1 MEPKELAALHE
12 YFDTEEIS
20 CISVARLRGG
30 AMIAVEAGDTIDNVK
45 AKIQEKLGIPP
56 DQQRLI
62 YKGSKLEDGSQT
74 MRSLGVKGNADEF
87 FLCERIE
94 VDFRGGHVHGPLSTV
109 GMVAGHPRVH
119 AAPRRRHPCP
129 RSAVGMVPHGDK
141 FKNKVEL
148 NQAGTVVVEYAM
160 PVREGYDDKTF
171 PWKQH
176 AHDAVEGTRSML
188 CDLGVWNSQNE
199 GVQGRASM
207 PCANAHL
214 NANLAKR
221 SQALRAAG
229 GVIKPMGFE
238 FAIMDDARLG
248 MSSVTLHILSQHDD
262 NLPHGIHQ
270 YFSPSTMHVWA
281 LFMQEKGEC
290 TTEEVYKVMG
300 ESTKRAD
307 PPVCQ
312 EELQDL
318 LGESPPVYD
327 FFIHDVMPVQQN
339 MSGLSGYHQEPR
351 NAE

>member
-1 MEPKELAALHE
+1 
-12 YFDTEEIS
+12 
-20 CISVARLRGG
+20 
-30 AMIAVEAGDTIDNVK
+30 
-45 AKIQEKLGIPP
+45 
-56 DQQRLI
+56 
-62 YKGSKLEDGSQT
+62 
-74 MRSLGVKGNADEF
+74 
-87 FLCERIE
+87 
-94 VDFRGGHVHGPLSTV
+94 
-109 GMVAGHPRVH
+109 
-119 AAPRRRHPCP
+119 
-129 RSAVGMVPHGDK
+129 MVPHGDK

-248 MSSVTLHILSQHDD
+248 MSSVTLSILSQQDD
-262 NLPHGIHQ
+262 NLPHGIDQ
-270 YFSPSTMHVWA
+270 YFGPSTCGWQHA
-281 LFMQEKGEC
+281 
-290 TTEEVYKVMG
+290 
-300 ESTKRAD
+300 
-307 PPVCQ
+307 
-312 EELQDL
+312 
-318 LGESPPVYD
+318 
-327 FFIHDVMPVQQN
+327 
-339 MSGLSGYHQEPR
+339 
-351 NAE
+351 